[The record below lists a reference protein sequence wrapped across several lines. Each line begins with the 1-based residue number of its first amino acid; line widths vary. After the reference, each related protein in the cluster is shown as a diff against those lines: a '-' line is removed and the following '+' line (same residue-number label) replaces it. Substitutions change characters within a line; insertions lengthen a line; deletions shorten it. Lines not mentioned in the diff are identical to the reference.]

1 MRKIKS
7 NFKTDKERLTFLKA
21 KVDTKEMITIFAGYY
36 KDYQLIVNN
45 EIKKINNEIVS
56 IKRISL
62 TFKGNEKL
70 INYVELTKDESE
82 EITKKFE
89 INNYRI
95 FQKKGEFLNQM
106 KLLYIEELIYGVDY
120 SVENEIFRKENGLN

>member
-45 EIKKINNEIVS
+45 EIKKISNEIVS
-56 IKRISL
+56 IKGDYYER
-62 TFKGNEKL
+62 TR
-70 INYVELTKDESE
+70 TKNT
-82 EITKKFE
+82 ITTRLFE
-89 INNYRI
+89 
-95 FQKKGEFLNQM
+95 
-106 KLLYIEELIYGVDY
+106 
-120 SVENEIFRKENGLN
+120 

>member
-45 EIKKINNEIVS
+45 EIKKISNEIVS

-70 INYVELTKDESE
+70 INYVELTKDEIE
-82 EITKKFE
+82 EITRKFE

-95 FQKKGEFLNQM
+95 FKKKSEFLNQM

>member
-62 TFKGNEKL
+62 TLKGNEKL
-70 INYVELTKDESE
+70 INYVELTKDEIE
-82 EITKKFE
+82 EITRKFE

-95 FQKKGEFLNQM
+95 FQKKGEFSNQM